1 MDWAK
6 LMENLI
12 YGGMFMMSMLFLYVI
27 FGLDIPLLVVLSLIY
42 LKIESNNE

>member
-12 YGGMFMMSMLFLYVI
+12 YGGMFIMSMLFLYVI
-27 FGLDIPLLVVLSLIY
+27 FGLDIPLIVVLSLIY
-42 LKIESNNE
+42 LKIERNNE

>member
-12 YGGMFMMSMLFLYVI
+12 YGGMFIMSMLFLYVV
-27 FGLDIPLLVVLSLIY
+27 FGLDIPLIVVLSLIY